1 MISFLLLLYTVGPEE
16 TGSKDGLGA
25 GDIAG
30 ISVGVIIVIILV
42 YIVIDCSCCFRKE
55 RGLIFCC
62 YQTLSRNR
70 EGNGV
75 TKANC
80 KCTAVP
86 FLSARSL
93 GVNYVLAMQH
103 DVKN

>member
-16 TGSKDGLGA
+16 TDSKDGLGA
-25 GDIAG
+25 GDIAS
-30 ISVGVIIVIILV
+30 ISLGVIILV
-42 YIVIDCSCCFRKE
+42 YIAIDCFCCFRKE
-55 RGLIFCC
+55 RGLIFSC
-62 YQTLSRNR
+62 YQTLCRNR